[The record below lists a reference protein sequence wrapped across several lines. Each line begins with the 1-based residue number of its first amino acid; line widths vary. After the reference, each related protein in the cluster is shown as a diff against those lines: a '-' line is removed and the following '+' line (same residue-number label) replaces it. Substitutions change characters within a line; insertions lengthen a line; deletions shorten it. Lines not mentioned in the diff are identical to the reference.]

1 MEFLTAL
8 IKFIVNFWTDTLAGY
23 VIDFLLSAL

>member
-8 IKFIVNFWTDTLAGY
+8 VKFIVNFWSDFITAY
-23 VIDFLLSAL
+23 VIDFFLGYL